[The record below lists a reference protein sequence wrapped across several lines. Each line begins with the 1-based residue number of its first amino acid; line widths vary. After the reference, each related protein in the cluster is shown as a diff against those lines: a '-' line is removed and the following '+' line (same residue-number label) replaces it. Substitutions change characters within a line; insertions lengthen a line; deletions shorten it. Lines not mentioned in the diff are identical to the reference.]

1 MAANSASTLDNN
13 LTPGG
18 TNSQGLA
25 DWAAPYVTNYL
36 SQAQALGETPYQTY
50 QGPLTAGTS
59 NLQNQAFQGI
69 AGLTVPS
76 AIGDATVTAG
86 NVANTV
92 GKMSYAP
99 TTFGNQYQAP
109 AAYQAPNF
117 TNQYQD
123 PKAYQSTAFTNQ
135 YQAPQDYQ
143 AANFTN
149 QYKAPQ
155 DYKSVGSLFGAEQ
168 AQQYMN
174 PFLQMSLDPQL
185 EEARRQSQ
193 ITQMQNNQRLTSAGA
208 FGGGRQAIMDAETQR
223 NLGTNLANIT
233 GAGYNTAFTNAQQQF
248 NADQARKIQEAQFG
262 AQQGMTAAQMQA
274 QYGLSA
280 QQANE
285 ASRQFGQQ
293 QKMSAAQLQAQ
304 YGLTAQ
310 QASEMS
316 RQFGSTQRMSAAQL
330 QAQYGL
336 SAEQANE
343 AAKQFGA
350 QQDMTAAG
358 LRAQYGLA
366 GQQAGEAS
374 KQFGST
380 FGLNAQNAALNAA
393 NIQGQLGLT
402 QNQANLANLNAQLGA
417 GAAERGITAEGIA
430 ADQAEFEKQR
440 QFPYQQVQF
449 QRDMISGMPISS
461 LSNTPGSLT
470 GIGSLFSSLGGATG
484 VASALGYKDV
494 NQLLKKIGLDL
505 GL

>member
-1 MAANSASTLDNN
+1 
-13 LTPGG
+13 
-18 TNSQGLA
+18 
-25 DWAAPYVTNYL
+25 
-36 SQAQALGETPYQTY
+36 
-50 QGPLTAGTS
+50 
-59 NLQNQAFQGI
+59 
-69 AGLTVPS
+69 VPS
-76 AIGDATVTAG
+76 AIGDATQTAG
-86 NVANTV
+86 NVAKTV
-92 GKMSYAP
+92 GGMSYSP

-123 PKAYQSTAFTNQ
+123 PGAYQSTAFTNQ
-135 YQAPQDYQ
+135 YQTPQDYQ
-143 AANFTN
+143 ASNFTN
-149 QYKAPQ
+149 QYQAPQ
-155 DYKSVGSLFGAEQ
+155 DYKSAGSAFSMDQ
-168 AQQYMN
+168 AQQYIN
-174 PFLQMSLDPQL
+174 PYLQMSLEPQIA
-185 EEARRQSQ
+185 EARRQSQ
-193 ITQMQNNQRLTSAGA
+193 ITQMGNNARMAQAGA
-208 FGGGRQAIMDAETQR
+208 FGGGRQAIMDTETQR

-304 YGLTAQ
+304 YGLSAQ
-310 QASEMS
+310 QANEMS
-316 RQFGSTQRMSAAQL
+316 KQFGSAQGMSAAQL

-336 SAEQANE
+336 SAEQASE
-343 AAKQFGA
+343 AARQFGA
-350 QQDMTAAG
+350 QQNMTAAG

-366 GQQAGEAS
+366 GQQAGES
-374 KQFGST
+374 SRQFGANY
-380 FGLNAQNAALNAA
+380 GLGTQAAALNAA

-417 GAAERGITAEGIA
+417 GTTERGITSEGIA
-430 ADQAEFEKQR
+430 ADLAEFEKQR

-461 LSNTPGSLT
+461 LSNTPGSLS
-470 GIGSLFSSLGGATG
+470 GIGSLLNSLGGATG

-494 NQLLKKIGLDL
+494 GQLLSKIGLDL
-505 GL
+505 GP

>member
-1 MAANSASTLDNN
+1 
-13 LTPGG
+13 
-18 TNSQGLA
+18 
-25 DWAAPYVTNYL
+25 
-36 SQAQALGETPYQTY
+36 
-50 QGPLTAGTS
+50 
-59 NLQNQAFQGI
+59 
-69 AGLTVPS
+69 
-76 AIGDATVTAG
+76 
-86 NVANTV
+86 
-92 GKMSYAP
+92 MSYAP

-109 AAYQAPNF
+109 SAYQP
-117 TNQYQD
+117 
-123 PKAYQSTAFTNQ
+123 TAFTNQ
-135 YQAPQDYQ
+135 YQAPQDY
-143 AANFTN
+143 
-149 QYKAPQ
+149 
-155 DYKSVGSLFGAEQ
+155 KSVGATFGADQ

-174 PFLQMSLDPQL
+174 PYLQMSLNPQL

-193 ITQMQNNQRLTSAGA
+193 ITQMGNSAKMAQAGA
-208 FGGGRQAIMDAETQR
+208 FGGSRQGIMDAETQR

-233 GAGYNTAFTNAQQQF
+233 GAGYNTAFSNAQQQF

-262 AQQGMTAAQMQA
+262 AAQG
-274 QYGLSA
+274 
-280 QQANE
+280 
-285 ASRQFGQQ
+285 
-293 QKMSAAQLQAQ
+293 
-304 YGLTAQ
+304 
-310 QASEMS
+310 
-316 RQFGSTQRMSAAQL
+316 MSAAQL

-336 SAEQANE
+336 SAQQANE

-380 FGLNAQNAALNAA
+380 FGMNAQNAALNAA

-417 GAAERGITAEGIA
+417 GGAERGITSEGIA
-430 ADQAEFEKQR
+430 ADLAEFEKQR

-470 GIGSLFSSLGGATG
+470 GIGSLLSSLGGATG

-494 NQLLKKIGLDL
+494 GQLLKKIGLDL
-505 GL
+505 GP

>member
-1 MAANSASTLDNN
+1 MATPGSPSTFDNN
-13 LTPGG
+13 LTTGG

-25 DWAAPYVTNYL
+25 EWAAPYVTNYL
-36 SQAQALGETPYQTY
+36 SQAQALGDTPYQTY
-50 QGPLTAGTS
+50 AGPLTAGQS
-59 NLQNQAFQGI
+59 NLQTQAFQGI
-69 AGLTVPS
+69 GGLTVPS

-92 GKMSYAP
+92 GNMSYAP

-109 AAYQAPNF
+109 GAYQG
-117 TNQYQD
+117 
-123 PKAYQSTAFTNQ
+123 TAFTNQ
-135 YQAPQDYQ
+135 YQAPQAYQ
-143 AANFTN
+143 E
-149 QYKAPQ
+149 
-155 DYKSVGSLFGAEQ
+155 VGSNFGTAQ

-174 PFLQMSLDPQL
+174 PYLQMSLNPQL

-193 ITQMQNNQRLTSAGA
+193 ITQLGNNAKMAQAGA
-208 FGGGRQAIMDAETQR
+208 FGGSRQGIMDAETQR

-233 GAGYNTAFTNAQQQF
+233 GAGYNTAFSNAQQQF

-262 AQQGMTAAQMQA
+262 AAQGMSAAQLQA

-285 ASRQFGQQ
+285 AAR
-293 QKMSAAQLQAQ
+293 
-304 YGLTAQ
+304 
-310 QASEMS
+310 
-316 RQFGSTQRMSAAQL
+316 
-330 QAQYGL
+330 
-336 SAEQANE
+336 
-343 AAKQFGA
+343 QFGA

-374 KQFGST
+374 KQFGAT
-380 FGLNAQNAALNAA
+380 YGMNAQNAALNAA

-417 GAAERGITAEGIA
+417 GAAERGITSEGIA
-430 ADQAEFEKQR
+430 ADLGEFEKQR
-440 QFPYQQVQF
+440 QYPYQQVQF

-470 GIGSLFSSLGGATG
+470 GIGSLLSSLGGATS

-494 NQLLKKIGLDL
+494 GQLLSKIGLNL
-505 GL
+505 GP